1 MTMRSRVLATIDRL
15 GPWPG
20 IVLGAIG
27 SGLMAWSLVE
37 LAKGL

>member
-1 MTMRSRVLATIDRL
+1 MNIRGHVIAAIDRL

-20 IVLGAIG
+20 LLLGALG
-27 SGLMAWSLVE
+27 SGVMAWSLVE